1 MGFASDHEMNKFTA
15 AAFSQ
20 DLKDVMRLS
29 DNWPNLRPDVREA
42 LDRVQS
48 AVGRILAGEEG
59 EKVSDMFDE
68 ALEVNGGEKD
78 DSE

>member
-1 MGFASDHEMNKFTA
+1 MSKFTA

-29 DNWPNLRPDVREA
+29 DKWQSLRPDVREA

-48 AVGRILAGEEG
+48 AIGRILAGEDG
-59 EKVSDMFDE
+59 AKVSDMFDE
-68 ALEVNGGEKD
+68 ALDVCGGKAD
-78 DSE
+78 AQIHDS

>member
-29 DNWPNLRPDVREA
+29 DAWQSLRPDVREA

-48 AVGRILAGEEG
+48 AIGRILAGDDG
-59 EKVSDMFDE
+59 SKVSDILDE
-68 ALEVNGGEKD
+68 VFEVGGGKD
-78 DSE
+78 E

>member
-1 MGFASDHEMNKFTA
+1 MDFASDHEMNKFTA

-29 DNWPNLRPDVREA
+29 DAWPNLRPDVREA

-48 AVGRILAGEEG
+48 AIGRILAGDDG
-59 EKVSDMFDE
+59 TKVSDMFDE
-68 ALEVNGGEKD
+68 ALELNGGKD
-78 DSE
+78 DEAR

>member
-1 MGFASDHEMNKFTA
+1 MNEFHA
-15 AAFSQ
+15 AAMSQ

-48 AVGRILAGEEG
+48 AVGRILAGEDC
-59 EKVSDMFDE
+59 EKISDMLSE
-68 ALEVNGGEKD
+68 ALELNGGKD
-78 DSE
+78 DGA